1 MFGVGAVNHSPTQR
15 KAAMA
20 AAMAAALG
28 RRPAGPPPAGLTREL
43 GSRSL
48 VPVNK
53 AKVQANAVNKYTGL
67 NLSGEE
73 EEEYEDEDEDEDEDE
88 EEMKTPP
95 RSPSANSTNARAAFA
110 PMYAR
115 KEQGGSRRKGR
126 KSTRRGRKS
135 TRRGRKSTR
144 RNRRS

>member
-1 MFGVGAVNHSPTQR
+1 MFGVGAVNLTPTQR

-20 AAMAAALG
+20 AALK
-28 RRPAGPPPAGLTREL
+28 RRPAGPPPSPLTRGL

-53 AKVQANAVNKYTGL
+53 AQAQANAVNKYTGL

-73 EEEYEDEDEDEDEDE
+73 G
-88 EEMKTPP
+88 MKTPP
-95 RSPSANSTNARAAFA
+95 RSPSVNTNARVAFA
-110 PMYAR
+110 PMPPR
-115 KEQGGSRRKGR
+115 KEQGGSRRRGRKSTRRGRKTTRGSR

-135 TRRGRKSTR
+135 TRRTR
-144 RNRRS
+144 RS

>member
-1 MFGVGAVNHSPTQR
+1 MFGVGAVNLTPTQR
-15 KAAMA
+15 K

-28 RRPAGPPPAGLTREL
+28 RRPAGPPPSPLTRGL

-53 AKVQANAVNKYTGL
+53 AQAQANAVNKYTGL

-73 EEEYEDEDEDEDEDE
+73 EEEYEDE

-95 RSPSANSTNARAAFA
+95 RSSSANTNARAAFA
-110 PMYAR
+110 PRPTR
-115 KEQGGSRRKGR
+115 KEQGGSRRKGHKTTRRGRKSTRRSR

-135 TRRGRKSTR
+135 TRRA
-144 RNRRS
+144 RRS